1 MTKNQLS
8 FLCVGL
14 SLLVSGVGAQA
25 QTKLSIGGKTVP
37 TSAKKIG
44 GKTYVSIDDVAKALG
59 MKASVSGSTISIKNA
74 GGAYQVANKLK
85 GNIGE
90 DLFSGRWGF
99 KVVSVE
105 RGSVYKSRY
114 TNQFNREEQY
124 EANNGEEIVSI
135 QCRIK
140 NGTKVKTSFAFS
152 TRDYGENTALTD
164 QDAQSFAPIGYDVFA
179 DEPAPLGKA
188 ILPAASANFAIVFSV
203 PKGTV
208 LKDLVF
214 TAVRYDE
221 RGDNKGTDFRVA
233 LK

>member
-8 FLCVGL
+8 SLCVGL

-25 QTKLSIGGKTVP
+25 QTKLNIGGKTVP
-37 TSAKKIG
+37 TNAKKIG
-44 GKTYVSIDDVAKALG
+44 GKTYVAIDDVAKALG

-105 RGSVYKSRY
+105 RGPVYKGRY
-114 TNQFNREEQY
+114 TNKYNRDLEYDSAE
-124 EANNGEEIVSI
+124 GEEVVAI
-135 QCRIK
+135 QCRLK
-140 NGTKVKTSFAFS
+140 NGTKVKTNFAFAV
-152 TRDYGENTALTD
+152 RDYGENTALTD
-164 QDAQSFAPIGYDVFA
+164 QDAQSFAPVGYDVFA
-179 DEPAPLGKA
+179 DEPSPLGKS
-188 ILPAASANFAIVFSV
+188 ILPAASANFAIVFKV

-214 TAVRYDE
+214 TAVVYGE
-221 RGDNKGTDFRVA
+221 RGDNKGTDFRVS